1 MTQPD
6 KPTGPRRPTPRR
18 PVSSFWVLAA
28 LLIILAFIN
37 GVSSFLGQGQEI
49 QYSQFKTLVNE
60 SRVSDLVFSTDTIR
74 GNYQNENNSIVPFY
88 TVRIEDQKLIEL
100 LDSKSIRYQAQPSNR
115 WLGEVLS

>member
-49 QYSQFKTLVNE
+49 Q
-60 SRVSDLVFSTDTIR
+60 
-74 GNYQNENNSIVPFY
+74 
-88 TVRIEDQKLIEL
+88 
-100 LDSKSIRYQAQPSNR
+100 
-115 WLGEVLS
+115 